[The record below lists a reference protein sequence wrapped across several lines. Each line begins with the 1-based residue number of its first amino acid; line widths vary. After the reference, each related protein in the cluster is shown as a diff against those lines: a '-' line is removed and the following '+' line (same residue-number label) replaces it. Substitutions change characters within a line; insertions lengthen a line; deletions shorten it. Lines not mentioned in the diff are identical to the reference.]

1 MNEQFFKVDFLE
13 TLQSARAEWE
23 SLLAKVGESNMLRPG
38 VAGEW
43 SVKDIICHITW
54 FEREMVGVLKARA
67 LIGSDLWN
75 HPQGQRNAT
84 IFEENRHRSLD
95 EVLAEARQVYQGL
108 YEALQSVSDED
119 LNNPGHFENM
129 PPDWSPGKLI
139 AENSYEHYR
148 AHAPSIRAWLNKNL
162 HYQLVDISHTIENGL
177 ITYKGL
183 PAPIICDYWSRE
195 YSRQFYSAET
205 EFQIGK
211 IEMVANTGTYLDSPF
226 HRYAGGKDLSE
237 LPLSALANLEGLV
250 IRAPIELDRAIDA
263 SIFTGIELRG
273 KAILIHTGWD
283 AHWNTDQY
291 FDGHPYLTRDAAKF
305 LSDSGVAL
313 VGIDSLNI
321 DDTADGTRPAHTI
334 LLGADIPIVEHL
346 CHLEQLPDKGFNF
359 FAVPVKVKGFGSF
372 PVRAFGMITQPPH

>member
-1 MNEQFFKVDFLE
+1 MNEHFLKADFLE
-13 TLQSARAEWE
+13 TLQTARVEWE
-23 SLLAKVGESNMLRPG
+23 SLLARVGESNMLSPG

-54 FEREMVGVLKARA
+54 FEHEMVGVLQARA
-67 LIGSDLWN
+67 LIGSELWN
-75 HPQGQRNAT
+75 LPQGQRNAG
-84 IFEENRHRSLD
+84 IFEQNRHRPLED
-95 EVLAEARQVYQGL
+95 VFDEARQVYQGL
-108 YEALQSVSDED
+108 YEALQSLTEED
-119 LNNPGHFENM
+119 LNDPSRFEDM

-148 AHAPSIRAWLNKNL
+148 AHAPSIQTWLNKNI
-162 HYQLVDISHTIENGL
+162 HDQFVDLSHSIENGL

-183 PAPIICDYWSRE
+183 PAPLICDYWSRE
-195 YSRQFYSAET
+195 YSRQFYSPGT

-237 LPLSALANLEGLV
+237 LPLSVLANLEGLL
-250 IRAPIELDRAIDA
+250 IRAPIDLGRVIDL
-263 SIFTGIELRG
+263 SIFMGMELRG

-291 FDGHPYLTRDAAKF
+291 FEGHPFLTRGAAKY

-321 DDTADGTRPAHTI
+321 DDTADGTRPVHTI

-346 CHLEQLPDKGFNF
+346 CHLEKLPDKGFNF

-372 PVRAFGMITQPPH
+372 PVRAFGVITQSPH